1 MKKRVNYH
9 KVRFSGGLEMNFL
22 LSMLL
27 PLTEVLNHHEN
38 QNQFELKSMVNHKK
52 IYQFKFCTYDKHCF
66 YKKNIQKSKAFVI

>member
-1 MKKRVNYH
+1 MSSKKRDSYH

-38 QNQFELKSMVNHKK
+38 KNQFELKSMVNHR
-52 IYQFKFCTYDKHCF
+52 
-66 YKKNIQKSKAFVI
+66 KNLSV